1 MVQMPVAEAPFD
13 PLPRGLQHLL
23 GCLLEG
29 MGHLGR
35 RPAATL
41 DAAMGQNIGDFALRE
56 QTLEFQV
63 VPVETVG
70 DHCPE
75 GNTSCTGRL
84 NEL

>member
-1 MVQMPVAEAPFD
+1 MPVAEAPFD

-41 DAAMGQNIGDFALRE
+41 VLQL
-56 QTLEFQV
+56 
-63 VPVETVG
+63 
-70 DHCPE
+70 
-75 GNTSCTGRL
+75 
-84 NEL
+84 